1 MPKEPKPNLTSFT
14 KAELVKTVKK
24 LDARQTKL
32 LNRIAELEG
41 QIAASIA
48 QPATYKPGPYDVV
61 RVTQGPDTVSELVP
75 PFCPLCDV
83 NTKPP
88 NCEVPGCPNAAPNLL
103 RPARV
108 PPAFPW
114 ED

>member
-1 MPKEPKPNLTSFT
+1 MPKEPKPNFASFT

-41 QIAASIA
+41 QIAASMA

-61 RVTQGPDTVSELVP
+61 HVKLLTDGTFGPGVAEAKPEDWQDANQGE
-75 PFCPLCDV
+75 V
-83 NTKPP
+83 NS
-88 NCEVPGCPNAAPNLL
+88 G
-103 RPARV
+103 RM
-108 PPAFPW
+108 FPW
-114 ED
+114 EKD